1 MQLDIDPSKPS
12 SQLRGPHEESDA
24 ELHRLP
30 SISGS
35 IDPEADRRAKT
46 VSDLNIQR
54 LNMLSRGKKF
64 VKGSS
69 GSEADIA
76 NSPGRTLF
84 QFLEHEQPHNR
95 RPLTDKVTPPQ
106 FHAANT
112 RTVSGIVDPT
122 PKFSLPVFGLA
133 SYKLKGSIV
142 SPCGPQ
148 ECEQENSLLQSAGNW
163 LRRLQVVLPDY
174 QF

>member
-1 MQLDIDPSKPS
+1 MFLDVPFLVNAIWKYFS
-12 SQLRGPHEESDA
+12 
-24 ELHRLP
+24 
-30 SISGS
+30 
-35 IDPEADRRAKT
+35 
-46 VSDLNIQR
+46 
-54 LNMLSRGKKF
+54 LS
-64 VKGSS
+64 V
-69 GSEADIA
+69 A
-76 NSPGRTLF
+76 
-84 QFLEHEQPHNR
+84 
-95 RPLTDKVTPPQ
+95 VTPPQ